1 MKQFP
6 AFLILMKT
14 NFGKF
19 IAEFVDTKFES
30 TEGMEFEEGGKR
42 WAGKQS
48 NVNIVFYFLWFKQWN
63 FNNIDKIVGCFFG
76 IGCK

>member
-30 TEGMEFEEGGKR
+30 TKGMTFEEGGKT
-42 WAGKQS
+42 GYVKQT
-48 NVNIVFYFLWFKQWN
+48 NADIMFYLL
-63 FNNIDKIVGCFFG
+63 
-76 IGCK
+76 

>member
-19 IAEFVDTKFES
+19 IARFVDTKFES
-30 TEGMEFEEGGKR
+30 TKGMEYKLGG
-42 WAGKQS
+42 
-48 NVNIVFYFLWFKQWN
+48 
-63 FNNIDKIVGCFFG
+63 
-76 IGCK
+76 

>member
-19 IAEFVDTKFES
+19 IARFVDTKFES
-30 TEGMEFEEGGKR
+30 TKGKTFEEGGER
-42 WAGKQS
+42 YPGKQT
-48 NVNIVFYFLWFKQWN
+48 NADIMFYLL
-63 FNNIDKIVGCFFG
+63 
-76 IGCK
+76 